1 MRFKLLK
8 FRSMKCVNDRS
19 IHQEYVRRF
28 IAGEADSA
36 RVDHNQ
42 NVVYKIQDDARVTRV
57 GKFLRKT
64 SLDELPQFINVL
76 KGEMSLVGPRPPIP
90 YELEAY
96 QIWHRRRV
104 LEAKPGIT
112 GLWQVNGRSRIT
124 FNEMVRLDLQYA
136 KTWSLWLDI
145 KILL

>member
-1 MRFKLLK
+1 MLGGVCPNDLVSSNVPRPRSLCVFFFSSRRRHTRCSRDWSSDVCSSDLCPLFVVIALAIKLTSKGSIVFKQERVGRYGLRFKLLK

-57 GKFLRKT
+57 
-64 SLDELPQFINVL
+64 
-76 KGEMSLVGPRPPIP
+76 
-90 YELEAY
+90 
-96 QIWHRRRV
+96 
-104 LEAKPGIT
+104 
-112 GLWQVNGRSRIT
+112 
-124 FNEMVRLDLQYA
+124 
-136 KTWSLWLDI
+136 
-145 KILL
+145 